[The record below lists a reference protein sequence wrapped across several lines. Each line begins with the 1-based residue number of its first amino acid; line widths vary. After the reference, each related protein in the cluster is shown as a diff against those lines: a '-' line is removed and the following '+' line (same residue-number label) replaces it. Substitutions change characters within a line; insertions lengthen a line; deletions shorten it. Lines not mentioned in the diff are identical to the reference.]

1 VLSAQDVAEAERIA
15 AEEEARLKFEAAGP
29 PKTLEGAMDEAGLL
43 KHGNGSQARSGP
55 KIMMRQMHK
64 FLEVATLEDLKKVT
78 REDIAELD
86 EIDPA
91 ERRALWQF
99 VSTHQ
104 PVETFAMA
112 MQPKDKTKKTKEG
125 EGAGKKKKKEKSK
138 AASGGGGG
146 SADLSGMLAEG
157 IKKGGKAAGKAAG
170 KGGTAAA
177 AAAAKA
183 SSSSTATAKDKTT
196 GAAASAAEA
205 SAAAGT
211 SGESKFEKA
220 EDTSGGYQRHW
231 PDDSSVLKFIFREDL
246 PTDSFSRIA
255 VFLFH

>member
-1 VLSAQDVAEAERIA
+1 VLSAQDVAEAERLA
-15 AEEEARLKFEAAGP
+15 AEEEARLKAEAAGP
-29 PKTLEGAMDEAGLL
+29 PKTLEEAMEEAGLL

-64 FLEVATLEDLKKVT
+64 FLEVTTLEDLKKVT

-112 MQPKDKTKKTKEG
+112 MQSKDKTKKTKEG

-138 AASGGGGG
+138 AASGGG
-146 SADLSGMLAEG
+146 ADLSGILAEG
-157 IKKGGKAAGKAAG
+157 IKKGGKSAGKATG
-170 KGGTAAA
+170 KGAAA
-177 AAAAKA
+177 AAAAAADKA
-183 SSSSTATAKDKTT
+183 SSSSSSSTATAKDKTA
-196 GAAASAAEA
+196 GAAA
-205 SAAAGT
+205 AAAGT
-211 SGESKFEKA
+211 LGESKFEKA